1 MGSRG
6 PTRTPTVR
14 LAEVGS
20 HRAKSRAKKEPTPD
34 KTKPKTT
41 LKLTTAERRVF
52 NNICKLLS
60 SMNLQAATDG
70 NAIARYAINLLK
82 YQDACD
88 WCSKHGETFPVYEM
102 VGGERK
108 IRHVKR
114 FPQSQIRNELEGTLL
129 RLEREFGLTPSA
141 RAGLEVE
148 APNMKGVGPASKYLA

>member
-1 MGSRG
+1 MGTRG
-6 PTRTPTVR
+6 PARTPTAQ
-14 LAEVGS
+14 LALVGS
-20 HRAKSRAKKEPTPD
+20 TRAKQRMEKEPTPD
-34 KTKPKTT
+34 TTKPKTT
-41 LKLTTAERRVF
+41 LKLTTDERRVF
-52 NNICKLLS
+52 NNICKLLK
-60 SMNLQAATDG
+60 SMNLQAVTDG
-70 NAIARYAINLLK
+70 NAIARYAMNLLK

-141 RAGLEVE
+141 RSGLEVDVKPSTSFQE
-148 APNMKGVGPASKYLA
+148 KFIG